1 MTVLDGPLR
10 SVSQQ
15 LMDQFGTEATL
26 TREEG
31 GSYDTSTRE
40 VTGESES
47 SQTVQGTLTKFKAR
61 PGQSE
66 GPEGVE
72 GSDRKLTIAAEG
84 LDWAP
89 EVGHTATI
97 EGHEHEV
104 LDVHPVYSGDQVT
117 LYELHLRR

>member
-26 TREEG
+26 KRSTG
-31 GSYDTSTRE
+31 GSYDTATRD
-40 VTGESES
+40 VVGESAD
-47 SQTVQGTLTKFKAR
+47 SQTIRGVLTKFKAR

-66 GPEGVE
+66 GPENVE
-72 GSDRKLTIAAEG
+72 QGDRKFTTAAQG

-89 EVGHTATI
+89 EVSHTVAV
-97 EGHEHEV
+97 EGHEFEV